1 MRWAKN
7 QIALARLSQVSVT
20 RSGASSSFYHL
31 LCEEIK
37 ESTWGRKLIVQQCID
52 ELLNLPKPK
61 LNFFYSEDDGT
72 YKINGTKT
80 GYPFK
85 PWLEQLEFK
94 YMGGDKNTRH
104 FANKYLKAEDKEH
117 CRQQLAALCE
127 KFGWQLVAY

>member
-1 MRWAKN
+1 MLLEAGADSNVVDKEGNTLLHMIGRRVQPASGMFSMGDEI
-7 QIALARLSQVSVT
+7 QARRHGLKT
-20 RSGASSSFYHL
+20 WFFGTIGAIN
-31 LCEEIK
+31 E
-37 ESTWGRKLIVQQCID
+37 
-52 ELLNLPKPK
+52 
-61 LNFFYSEDDGT
+61 DGT